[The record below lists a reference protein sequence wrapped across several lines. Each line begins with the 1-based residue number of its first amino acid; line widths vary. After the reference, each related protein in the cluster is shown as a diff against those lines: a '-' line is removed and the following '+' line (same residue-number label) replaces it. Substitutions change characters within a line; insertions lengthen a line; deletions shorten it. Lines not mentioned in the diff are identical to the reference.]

1 MAKRIG
7 IRREDKSVWERRVP
21 ITPAAVAELK
31 KNHAVE
37 TWIQPSSI
45 RIIPDSEFAVEGAL
59 LKEDLSDCDV
69 VFGVKEIPEEQFRKD
84 GTYVFFSHVI
94 KGQPY
99 NMPMLRALMEKGC
112 TLIDYEKVA
121 DAKGKRLIF
130 FGRHAGAAG
139 AIETLYALGRRL
151 GWEGID
157 TPFLAMK
164 RAYEY
169 PSLEAAKEAVRTLGR
184 RLAEEGIPKGLA
196 PLVIGVAGYGNVGQ
210 GVLEVLNE
218 LPVQHVRP
226 EELDKLPETA
236 AGDAA
241 GKIYCSTFREE
252 HMVAPKAAVPG
263 ASQGGFDYQ
272 HYYKN
277 PDQYSS
283 IFERYWPGLSVLIN
297 AVYWDTPYPRLIS
310 KREMAARQAGGGFR
324 LKVIGDVSCDIEG
337 SIEMTVKSTEP
348 GDPCFVYDPETGET
362 RDGFEGPGLVVM
374 AVDILPSELPLD
386 SSESF
391 CEALKPYI
399 PAIALADYAADF
411 SELALPPEIK
421 KAVIVHKGRLT
432 PSFEYLRR
440 HVDGISSYTKES

>member
-1 MAKRIG
+1 MPKRVG
-7 IRREDKSVWERRVP
+7 IRREDKSIWERRVP

-31 KNHAVE
+31 KDHAVE
-37 TWIQPSSI
+37 TCIQPSSI
-45 RIIPDSEFAVEGAL
+45 RVFPDSEFAAKGAL
-59 LKEDLSDCDV
+59 LKKDLSDCDV
-69 VFGVKEIPEEQFRKD
+69 VFGVKEIPMEQFREG

-99 NMPMLRALMEKGC
+99 NMPMLRALMDKGC

-121 DAKGKRLIF
+121 DGKGKRLIF

-151 GWEGID
+151 SWEGVD
-157 TPFLAMK
+157 TPFLEIK

-169 PSLEAAKEAVRTLGR
+169 PSLDAAKEAVRNLGR
-184 RLAEEGIPKGLA
+184 RLAEEGVPKQLA

-218 LPVQHVRP
+218 LPVQHIRP
-226 EELDKLPETA
+226 EELHTLHEA
-236 AGDAA
+236 DAR
-241 GKIYCSTFREE
+241 KIYCSTFREE
-252 HMVAPKAAVPG
+252 HMVAPKTTSPG
-263 ASQGGFDYQ
+263 GPQGSFDYQ

-283 IFERYWPGLSVLIN
+283 IFERYWPELSVLIN
-297 AVYWDTPYPRLIS
+297 AVYWDAPYPRLIS
-310 KREMAARQAGGGFR
+310 KKEMAARQAGGGFR

-348 GDPCFVYDPETGET
+348 GDPCFVYNPGTGEV
-362 RDGFEGPGLVVM
+362 RDGFEGPGVLVM

-399 PAIALADYAADF
+399 PSIATADYAADF
-411 SELALPPEIK
+411 SSLSLPPEIK

-432 PSFEYLRR
+432 PSFEYLKR
-440 HVDGISSYTKES
+440 HVEETSSHTKES